1 MKSFSCHYQN
11 DLLPDEGVWLWKS
24 GMPISS
30 ALRTLAVGT
39 SFGTLKAQETD
50 WYLHDGNPE
59 KMLSQL
65 TRPLLDKIAQII
77 IHYSTSVRYI

>member
-1 MKSFSCHYQN
+1 
-11 DLLPDEGVWLWKS
+11 
-24 GMPISS
+24 MPILS

-39 SFGTLKAQETD
+39 SLGPVKEREID

-59 KMLSQL
+59 KLLSQL

-77 IHYSTSVRYI
+77 IHYSTSVSIYLIHLNIFSLVCHINVSDC